1 MVRGKVLVPIALA
14 IGAAAMALAALVAR
28 FTHHSAGMLTR
39 DIRALGQE
47 AGAQLPFYA
56 GALSQ
61 LNIMVWAAAG
71 SLAVLVG
78 YLEPLRRRWLLTF
91 AVLLFVLAA
100 DDALMLHESGTSQE
114 IPEVALVVPYAV
126 TGLLLL
132 RDLTRRK
139 VEDSTIAF
147 LIGGVL
153 LAASVILDQA
163 VGRVYLLEDTPKLLG
178 SLVWLTVPPLSLRPP
193 SQEDDDTRQL
203 T

>member
-1 MVRGKVLVPIALA
+1 
-14 IGAAAMALAALVAR
+14 
-28 FTHHSAGMLTR
+28 
-39 DIRALGQE
+39 
-47 AGAQLPFYA
+47 
-56 GALSQ
+56 
-61 LNIMVWAAAG
+61 MVWAAAG
-71 SLAVLVG
+71 SLAVLVA

-91 AVLLFVLAA
+91 AVLLFLLAA
-100 DDALMLHESGTSQE
+100 DDALMLHESGTSQV
-114 IPEVALVVPYAV
+114 IPEVALFVPYAV

-203 T
+203 TEVQISRQR